1 MVVEDKASFVE
12 ISVCFVRND
21 STRIRLLINGFI
33 KLVLL
38 VLIFRYETLVPI
50 ISITD
55 LVELV
60 R

>member
-21 STRIRLLINGFI
+21 STCIRLLINGFI

-38 VLIFRYETLVPI
+38 VLIFQYETLVPI